1 MSHHTEGLCRIEGV
15 DCYRILD
22 THLMDP
28 FLLTVVSP
36 EEHWMYISSRGGLS
50 AGRVNA
56 QHCLF
61 PYRTDDLLHAVD
73 AFSGPWTGIRVGNEL
88 WEPFTGRAGAQER
101 RHLAKSVLGDRIVF
115 ESHHEGLGLVARA
128 WWTFSNEH
136 GFVRTVALEASGEHA
151 CKVQVLDALRDL
163 QVGGA
168 SLPVMQSM
176 SCLVNAYTRSEC
188 VGSTSV
194 ATFAMETAL
203 SDRAEPAES
212 LRATTV
218 FGVGTGASTLD
229 PLAVESFVRG
239 AAPKSTRR
247 ATGRAGQFAYAL
259 EGQVGQSQTLTWAL
273 VADVHRTQTQVSA
286 LASRVDGISL
296 SQLRAEADVASE
308 AMVDLLAQTDGHQ
321 CSGDPV
327 LDIHHASN
335 TLFNNMRGG
344 IPVKAEQ
351 VPWGD
356 FVEFL
361 GQRNQPVAQKHAGW
375 LESRSTDSWCTR
387 TDLLGEAQSQDDLQL
402 LRLTYE
408 YLPFWFGRRHG
419 DPSRPWNVFNIRVR
433 HEDGSRRLAYEGNW
447 RDIFQNWE
455 ALGLSHPGW
464 LDHFILKFVN
474 ATTLD
479 GFNPYRIT
487 REGIDWEV
495 PEPDNAWSNIGY
507 WGDHQITYLSR
518 LLELSA
524 SINPERTRE
533 WLSLPMF
540 SFADVPYVL
549 KSHRELV
556 ANPRQSIVFDWEQHK
571 SSETRRQKLGSDGRL
586 VHDGDDLLQV
596 TFLEKLLI
604 PVLSKM
610 STLVPGGGIWMCT
623 QRPEWNDANNALAGY
638 GLSMVTA
645 SYLHRHVKL
654 LQTLLQD
661 AEIGKMR
668 SVVWS
673 WCESLGEVFSADPQD
688 ATHDPIARRAALD
701 ALGKAFETYRSRMR
715 TEHAVQSI
723 DYKSVIELLKNMES
737 WLASTIRA
745 GRREDGTYDGYNLV
759 RFPKGQAEVSRLPL
773 MLEGQVAVLS
783 SGVLDASASATL
795 LEELFDSALYRA
807 DHDTFLL
814 YPIKSIG
821 DFLSKGQVDVQNSD
835 LLQQLVEAD
844 NHQLVV
850 QDYAGVI
857 RFAPDLVNQRGVMEV
872 LNQLAQDGRWTKLV
886 EQDYEQVVN
895 LYQSVF
901 DHHAFTGRSGGMY
914 GYEGIG
920 CTYWHMVAKLL
931 VAAGECVQD
940 AQDAPVKV
948 QERLHGLYHHIRDG
962 LGFRRTPHQF
972 GAYPIDAYSHTPGD
986 RGAQQPGMTGQV
998 KEELLTRRMELGVQF
1013 CHGEIHFN
1021 PILMRSQEWKTM
1033 QRSSELL
1040 PHDLS
1045 PGEVLFQLCGVPVI
1059 YAQGESTKIEVQT
1072 VEGVT
1077 EVSGSVLSKEWAAH
1091 LFARD
1096 GVIKFL
1102 QISHNLASKKG

>member
-36 EEHWMYISSRGGLS
+36 EEHWMYISSRGGLT

-56 QHCLF
+56 QHSLF

-176 SCLVNAYTRSEC
+176 SCLVNAYTRSER

-688 ATHDPIARRAALD
+688 ATHDPIARRVALD
-701 ALGKAFETYRSRMR
+701 ALGKAFEIYRSRMR

-783 SGVLDASASATL
+783 SGVLDAGASATL

-850 QDYAGVI
+850 QDHAGVI

-872 LNQLAQDGRWTKLV
+872 LNQLAQDGRWKKLV

-940 AQDAPVKV
+940 AQDAPIKV

>member
-229 PLAVESFVRG
+229 PLAVQSFVRG

-327 LDIHHASN
+327 LDIHQASN

-556 ANPRQSIVFDWEQHK
+556 ANPRQSIVFDWEQHE

-661 AEIGKMR
+661 AELGKMR

-850 QDYAGVI
+850 QDHAGVI

-872 LNQLAQDGRWTKLV
+872 LNELAQDGRWTKLV

-1102 QISHNLASKKG
+1102 QISHNLALKKG

>member
-36 EEHWMYISSRGGLS
+36 EEHWMYISSRGGLT

-56 QHCLF
+56 QHSLF

-88 WEPFTGRAGAQER
+88 WEPFTGRAVAQER

-688 ATHDPIARRAALD
+688 ATHDPIARRVALD

-783 SGVLDASASATL
+783 SGVLDAGASATL

-850 QDYAGVI
+850 QDHAGVI

-872 LNQLAQDGRWTKLV
+872 LNQLAQDGRWKKLV

-940 AQDAPVKV
+940 AQDAPIKV

>member
-1 MSHHTEGLCRIEGV
+1 MSPHTEGLCRIDGV

-22 THLMDP
+22 THLMEP

-36 EEHWMYISSRGGLS
+36 EEHWMYISSRGGLT

-56 QHCLF
+56 QHSLF

-218 FGVGTGASTLD
+218 FGVGNGSSTLD

-688 ATHDPIARRAALD
+688 ATHDPIARRVALD

-783 SGVLDASASATL
+783 SGVLDAGASATL

-850 QDYAGVI
+850 QDHAGVI

-872 LNQLAQDGRWTKLV
+872 LNQLAQDGRWKKLV

-940 AQDAPVKV
+940 AQDAPIKV

>member
-36 EEHWMYISSRGGLS
+36 EEHWMYISSRGGLT

-56 QHCLF
+56 QHSLF

-610 STLVPGGGIWMCT
+610 STLIPGGGIWMCT

-688 ATHDPIARRAALD
+688 ATHDPIARRVALD

-783 SGVLDASASATL
+783 SGVLDAGASATL

-850 QDYAGVI
+850 KDHAGVI

-872 LNQLAQDGRWTKLV
+872 LNQLAQDGRWKKLV

-940 AQDAPVKV
+940 AQDAPIKV

>member
-1 MSHHTEGLCRIEGV
+1 MSPHTEGLCRIDGV

-22 THLMDP
+22 THLMEP

-36 EEHWMYISSRGGLS
+36 EEHWMYISSRGGLT

-56 QHCLF
+56 QHSLF

-176 SCLVNAYTRSEC
+176 SCLVNAYTRSER

-194 ATFAMETAL
+194 ATFSMETAL

-610 STLVPGGGIWMCT
+610 STLIPGGGIWMCT

-688 ATHDPIARRAALD
+688 ATHDPIARRVALD
-701 ALGKAFETYRSRMR
+701 ALGKAFEIYRSRMR

-783 SGVLDASASATL
+783 SGVLDACASATL

-850 QDYAGVI
+850 QDHAGVI

-872 LNQLAQDGRWTKLV
+872 LNQLAQDGRWKKLV

-940 AQDAPVKV
+940 AQDAPIKV

>member
-1 MSHHTEGLCRIEGV
+1 MSPHTEGLCRIDGV

-22 THLMDP
+22 THLMEP

-36 EEHWMYISSRGGLS
+36 EEHWMYISSRGGLT

-56 QHCLF
+56 QHSLF

-218 FGVGTGASTLD
+218 FGVGNGSSTLD

-688 ATHDPIARRAALD
+688 ATHDPIARRVALD
-701 ALGKAFETYRSRMR
+701 ALGKAFEIYRSRMR

-783 SGVLDASASATL
+783 SGVLDAGASATL

-850 QDYAGVI
+850 QDHAGVI

-872 LNQLAQDGRWTKLV
+872 LNQLAQDGRWKKLV

-940 AQDAPVKV
+940 AQDAPIKV